1 MKKFK
6 INKIVCLTLCF
17 IVFSSVVVTSA
28 STNKETRSIKTYR
41 ALEADP
47 FPHESNPPF

>member
-17 IVFSSVVVTSA
+17 IVLSSVVASA
-28 STNKETRSIKTYR
+28 TTVKQPKMARSYS
-41 ALEADP
+41 ACEMDP
-47 FPHESNPPF
+47 KPDESNPPF

>member
-28 STNKETRSIKTYR
+28 ATKKQTRSSITYSS
-41 ALEADP
+41 LEADP
-47 FPHESNPPF
+47 LPHESEPPF